1 MGHLSRW
8 IGCFK
13 KIYMRAYLSL
23 LLPWTLISLD
33 LPLLDDNQMLLRLLS
48 EEVMLLHHERL
59 VPQPPG
65 WQRRTVI
72 NRSWFFGRI
81 FASLSILLKPTRLH
95 DHLISSKHDHFPSAH
110 HRRFR

>member
-13 KIYMRAYLSL
+13 KIYMRACLSL
-23 LLPWTLISLD
+23 LLPWTLFSLD
-33 LPLLDDNQMLLRLLS
+33 LPLLDDNQMLLQLLS

-65 WQRRTVI
+65 WQRRNKQKLVFWADI
-72 NRSWFFGRI
+72 CQFEY
-81 FASLSILLKPTRLH
+81 FAQTYTLHLVSSCSIR
-95 DHLISSKHDHFPSAH
+95 AH
-110 HRRFR
+110 

>member
-13 KIYMRAYLSL
+13 KIYMRACLSL

-48 EEVMLLHHERL
+48 GEVMLLHHERL
-59 VPQPPG
+59 VNPPAG
-65 WQRRTVI
+65 SAVI

-110 HRRFR
+110 RRRFR